1 VESDSAEDA
10 GHSHDVIRGH
20 WQLSVGLNDYGFVA
34 SIYLSVLFHYPSS

>member
-10 GHSHDVIRGH
+10 GLSHDVIRDH